1 MKRVEIWSALI
12 MLSVI
17 AAAPAHQQALQP
29 AEVVQRVAAQNTSL
43 QSYSARIAFDINLHA
58 FVAIHPTLHATYY
71 FKRPDKAELDFDTV
85 PALAQQFEHLYASL
99 ASPDTWPAIYNIRFS
114 HPPLAGKPYE
124 LTMVPKKTGNVD
136 RVLVSIDPRNAAIV
150 RMEWRYKNGSWIV
163 LQQTNGKIGNYV
175 LPQGQ
180 IGDFN
185 LPAYKAHIVATY
197 SDYRINIPIPD
208 SVFKQ

>member
-1 MKRVEIWSALI
+1 MKRSEIWSTLI

-17 AAAPAHQQALQP
+17 AAAPAHQQALQ
-29 AEVVQRVAAQNTSL
+29 AADVVQRVAAQNASL

-163 LQQTNGKIGNYV
+163 LQQTNGKIGDYV